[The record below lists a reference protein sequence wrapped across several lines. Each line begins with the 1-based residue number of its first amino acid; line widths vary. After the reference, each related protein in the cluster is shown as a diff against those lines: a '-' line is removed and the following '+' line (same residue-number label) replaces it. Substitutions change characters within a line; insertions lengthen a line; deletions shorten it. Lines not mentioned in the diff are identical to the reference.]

1 MIEKACKS
9 CQPQLYWYP
18 VDQMDCDVC
27 GTKLPDTKTVLG
39 LVGDVGPRV
48 QTHMALNAH
57 LDTLLGAL
65 GMVPVEPRAQSVGS
79 PEVGARWIFCE
90 TCDKAHWSTERCET

>member
-1 MIEKACKS
+1 MIEKACKA

-27 GTKLPDTKTVLG
+27 GKTLPATNAVLG
-39 LVGDVGPRV
+39 AVSAVESKV
-48 QTHMALNAH
+48 QTHTALNAH

-65 GMVPVEPRAQSVGS
+65 GMVPVEPQAEPAC
-79 PEVGARWIFCE
+79 PELGARWIFCE
-90 TCDKAHWSTERCET
+90 ACDKAHWSTERCET